1 MNPLINHRMII
12 TRSATPEDIPILL
25 EFEQGVIAAER
36 PMDKTLKLEDTHYYD
51 LPNLIKEPL
60 VQLSIAE
67 VDGIIAGCGYAKII
81 EARDCFQ
88 FNQYAYMGF
97 MFTKEEF
104 RGIGVNKKIID
115 SLYDWSLS
123 KGVYEI
129 RLEVYPSNKS
139 AIKAYEKSGMKT
151 SMFTMRVD
159 LRDEKND

>member
-1 MNPLINHRMII
+1 MSPLINHQMIT
-12 TRSATPEDIPILL
+12 TRSATLEDIPVLL
-25 EFEQGVIAAER
+25 EFEQGVIDAER
-36 PMDKTLKLEDTHYYD
+36 PMDKTLKLEDTYYYNI
-51 LPNLIKEPL
+51 PNLIKEPSI
-60 VQLSIAE
+60 QLSIAE
-67 VDGIIAGCGYAKII
+67 VDGVIAGCGYAKII

-88 FNQYAYMGF
+88 FNQYAYLGF

-115 SLYDWSLS
+115 NLYDWSLS

-151 SMFTMRVD
+151 SMLTMRVD
-159 LRDEKND
+159 LRDEEND

>member
-12 TRSATPEDIPILL
+12 TRPATLEDIPILL
-25 EFEQGVIAAER
+25 EFEQGVIDAER
-36 PMDKTLKLEDTHYYD
+36 PMDKTLKLEDTYYYNI
-51 LPNLIKEPL
+51 PNLIKDPST
-60 VQLSIAE
+60 QLSVAE
-67 VDGIIAGCGYAKII
+67 VDGVIAGCGYAKIK

-88 FNQYAYMGF
+88 FRQYAYLGF

-104 RGIGVNKKIID
+104 RGIGVNKKIINN
-115 SLYDWSLS
+115 LYDWSLS

-151 SMFTMRVD
+151 SMITMRVD
-159 LRDEKND
+159 LRDEEND